1 MADSRESWPARQR
14 GNEHPGK
21 PDRQRGGGLNLKD
34 QILGPKISA
43 KRPRRAAYVLPT
55 LFTSGNIFLGFI
67 AMLQTF
73 EGAMQVNSGDYGVNQ
88 HFVTAAKALGFAVFF
103 DGLDGRIARMTNTTS
118 DFGRELDSLA
128 DVITFGIAPAVLAF
142 VWGVLFVINPGDGQL
157 ISHLHRAGYLVA
169 FFYLLCGSVRL
180 ARFNVQ
186 TNPTPKNPG
195 RPDRKY
201 FVGMAIPAGAGFI
214 AAVVYM
220 DSSPVQSFTFSV
232 AWLVMLAIVSLLMV
246 STWRYPSFKQI
257 NVTKPR
263 TPLIVLILGG
273 LAFVIWNWS
282 QPVLL
287 AIACAYVLSGIVI
300 RFGGIIRKYRKP
312 RPRTPLP
319 EHQVG

>member
-1 MADSRESWPARQR
+1 MGPRPSAR
-14 GNEHPGK
+14 
-21 PDRQRGGGLNLKD
+21 
-34 QILGPKISA
+34 
-43 KRPRRAAYVLPT
+43 RPRRAAYALPT
-55 LFTSGNIFLGFI
+55 LFTSGNIFLGFLAI
-67 AMLQTF
+67 LQTF
-73 EGAMQVNSGDYGVNQ
+73 EGAIQVSSGDYGANP
-88 HFVTAAKALGFAVFF
+88 HFTTAAKALGFAVFF

-142 VWGVLFVINPGDGQL
+142 VWGVLFVIAPGDPALVSNLQ
-157 ISHLHRAGYLVA
+157 RAGYLLA
-169 FFYLLCGSVRL
+169 FFYLLCGAVRL

-220 DSSPVQSFTFSV
+220 FPSPVQSFALSV
-232 AWLVMLAIVSLLMV
+232 GWLILLGIVSLLMV

-257 NVTKPR
+257 NLSKPHP
-263 TPLIVLILGG
+263 TFIVLILGAI
-273 LAFVIWNWS
+273 AFVIWNWS
-282 QPVLL
+282 QPMLL
-287 AIACAYVLSGIVI
+287 ALASAYVLSGIVI
-300 RFGGIIRKYRKP
+300 RIGGIIRRHRKP
-312 RPRTPLP
+312 RPRATLS